1 VHIVEN
7 ASEDGDMTV
16 VGFFTPA
23 GTPSA
28 AYLAD
33 LADAGSIAQVIT

>member
-7 ASEDGDMTV
+7 ASAENQMTV

-33 LADAGSIAQVIT
+33 VADAGRIAPGLS